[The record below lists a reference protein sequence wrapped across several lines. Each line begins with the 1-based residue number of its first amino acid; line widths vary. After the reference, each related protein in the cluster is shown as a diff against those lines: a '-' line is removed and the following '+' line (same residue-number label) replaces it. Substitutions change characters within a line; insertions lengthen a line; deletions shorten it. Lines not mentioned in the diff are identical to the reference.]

1 MFWIFSIRVD
11 RGTSASLVD
20 QRRGNVT
27 VAMAGAQ
34 MDYLQDDRLEAVLG
48 EEFTAFLSNKQGRGG
63 SVENSI
69 SYF

>member
-1 MFWIFSIRVD
+1 
-11 RGTSASLVD
+11 
-20 QRRGNVT
+20 
-27 VAMAGAQ
+27 MAGAQ
-34 MDYLQDDRLEAVLG
+34 MDYLQDDRLGAVLG